1 MTHCGTASRVRGHS
15 VGKWIRCAFRS
26 GPDTASVRP
35 SGLYPDTGGVGHRGA
50 AASFPHGPP
59 RAAGT
64 VPVSGAPWRPSD
76 RRRRRQCPHLAA
88 GGDRRHRL
96 SVLRTRVVELTVRPT
111 CTVTVSSPPP
121 PASAV
126 PPELSRVLT
135 PLHRTQN
142 DTPVAV
148 IRTASLPFRCRR
160 RRAGPREPAA
170 AGPAPRVGRWTVR
183 RLWPRKRT
191 AGTARIGHRHGVL
204 AVELLRKQG

>member
-1 MTHCGTASRVRGHS
+1 MCIPVRPGYG
-15 VGKWIRCAFRS
+15 VGKALGGCIRTPGVWVTAAPPPAFLMVHHAQP
-26 GPDTASVRP
+26 GPYQ
-35 SGLYPDTGGVGHRGA
+35 YPVHPG
-50 AASFPHGPP
+50 
-59 RAAGT
+59 
-64 VPVSGAPWRPSD
+64 D
-76 RRRRRQCPHLAA
+76 RQTA
-88 GGDRRHRL
+88 GGGANAHISQPAEIAVTAF